1 MGAVY
6 IVQMSDDAEHLEHLR
21 EIRDAQAALQKVL
34 HSFDLD
40 EGALDSEAAIKFYY
54 SAYYSQ
60 LRELETK
67 YPVEVSGVTMTLTD
81 LLGEKIRQDKTNIIE
96 NMKER
101 SIQSF
106 HRHF

>member
-40 EGALDSEAAIKFYY
+40 EGALDSEAAIN
-54 SAYYSQ
+54 SII
-60 LRELETK
+60 
-67 YPVEVSGVTMTLTD
+67 
-81 LLGEKIRQDKTNIIE
+81 LLITHNYESWKRNIRS
-96 NMKER
+96 R
-101 SIQSF
+101 
-106 HRHF
+106 